1 MRGSSASKAYASGGR
16 TKGCGILPAPAG
28 ATASAA
34 SALVTAPSPTMAAP
48 PPNSLIA
55 SRRVMAP
62 PYPNLPSAQA
72 RCADWGRPASL
83 GEQPAERL
91 VDPLG
96 VGPSLGGAHHR
107 ALEGVYRAL
116 LARLEVGRGLRVRRH
131 GLAAPAFELA
141 EVGLRPEPYSRDHG
155 AGRVAGPDHVDE
167 PLLGRVA
174 QDGALS
180 HQPDEPRHVGGPHL
194 RLREPKRRRP
204 ELAQEVVGDPVAG
217 RLRPP
222 AEARSLLEEVAQLP
236 VGHEDGG
243 YGVGNAVLLLEPALL
258 VERKLGAARANRG
271 LPFLAHLDG
280 HKVRIGE
287 IAVIVRHFL
296 RPERFRLPRLAVVV
310 AGLLHHRPSG
320 LDDRNLPADLEGDP
334 VADKGEGVQVLE
346 LDLGAERGG
355 ARRPYRDVRVAAQLA
370 LLHVAVRDPSV
381 DHDRLESGRAGERLV
396 RASDHGLRH
405 DLHDRRARPVEVD
418 EGHGLGVVQLAR

>member
-141 EVGLRPEPYSRDHG
+141 EH
-155 AGRVAGPDHVDE
+155 
-167 PLLGRVA
+167 
-174 QDGALS
+174 
-180 HQPDEPRHVGGPHL
+180 
-194 RLREPKRRRP
+194 RRR
-204 ELAQEVVGDPVAG
+204 
-217 RLRPP
+217 
-222 AEARSLLEEVAQLP
+222 
-236 VGHEDGG
+236 H
-243 YGVGNAVLLLEPALL
+243 
-258 VERKLGAARANRG
+258 
-271 LPFLAHLDG
+271 
-280 HKVRIGE
+280 
-287 IAVIVRHFL
+287 
-296 RPERFRLPRLAVVV
+296 
-310 AGLLHHRPSG
+310 HHR
-320 LDDRNLPADLEGDP
+320 L
-334 VADKGEGVQVLE
+334 
-346 LDLGAERGG
+346 
-355 ARRPYRDVRVAAQLA
+355 
-370 LLHVAVRDPSV
+370 
-381 DHDRLESGRAGERLV
+381 GRAGRTA
-396 RASDHGLRH
+396 RTGHAQPPPGGGPGRTGTAS
-405 DLHDRRARPVEVD
+405 ARKWPV
-418 EGHGLGVVQLAR
+418 ARTPQHRWR